1 MEETKMLQQIMRHMD
16 DLLRGTDPVSG
27 EALSEDS
34 VLLREDLVRCFRYV
48 SRTIRRE
55 LGDTDEICQEA
66 ESQKPAELSAF
77 MEETARSLG
86 MTGYSNFLPSAARGW
101 LRWEGYLA
109 RGRNEDGAARTPA
122 DSVTPKGA
130 GIGLSQSEQDEKG
143 KPVILC
149 DSRAQDLLRKRVDL
163 ILAWERTQ
171 WEPLFRTLTAEWR
184 SHIACSAGP
193 RALLPIVKQ
202 INSRLPKD
210 LPRHFNGQRVNL
222 WMMRNGFLEYC
233 YNNTKRYFCP
243 TWKGKEIG
251 LVLEKK
257 YIYWTTAAQQFL
269 LDHLETIAQDMASG
283 DAYRIPAVLD
293 QLKNVEE
300 VRAHMQYSAR
310 ELSVYDLEVRINRAL
325 IWAKSG
331 ACRLPHG
338 VLLGW
343 LRQKGFCDMQAQR
356 GFMKKVLIVTASGHE
371 AGFRME
377 KGLVRIDE
385 AAQHFVLNE
394 LEDIW
399 AFYYRLEHGE

>member
-1 MEETKMLQQIMRHMD
+1 
-16 DLLRGTDPVSG
+16 
-27 EALSEDS
+27 
-34 VLLREDLVRCFRYV
+34 
-48 SRTIRRE
+48 
-55 LGDTDEICQEA
+55 
-66 ESQKPAELSAF
+66 
-77 MEETARSLG
+77 
-86 MTGYSNFLPSAARGW
+86 
-101 LRWEGYLA
+101 
-109 RGRNEDGAARTPA
+109 
-122 DSVTPKGA
+122 
-130 GIGLSQSEQDEKG
+130 
-143 KPVILC
+143 
-149 DSRAQDLLRKRVDL
+149 
-163 ILAWERTQ
+163 
-171 WEPLFRTLTAEWR
+171 
-184 SHIACSAGP
+184 
-193 RALLPIVKQ
+193 
-202 INSRLPKD
+202 
-210 LPRHFNGQRVNL
+210 
-222 WMMRNGFLEYC
+222 
-233 YNNTKRYFCP
+233 
-243 TWKGKEIG
+243 
-251 LVLEKK
+251 
-257 YIYWTTAAQQFL
+257 
-269 LDHLETIAQDMASG
+269 MASG